1 MSFSVYPSPT
11 FKRQAKRLAKKHHS
25 LEKDLFA
32 FSDEVSE
39 NPRKGIS
46 LGNNVYKVRLKIT
59 SKTTG
64 KSGGM
69 RVITYVQGREE
80 SVYLLAIYDK
90 SELSTLT
97 DKQIRELIKEIE

>member
-1 MSFSVYPSPT
+1 VNFSVYPSPT
-11 FKRQAKRLAKKHHS
+11 FKRQAKRLAKKHRS

-39 NPRKGIS
+39 NPRKGTS
-46 LGNNVYKVRLKIT
+46 LGNNVYKVRLKVA
-59 SKTTG
+59 SKASG

-69 RVITYVQGREE
+69 RIITYVQVREE

-97 DKQIRELIKEIE
+97 DKQIRELVKEIE